1 MWIVAIIAIAIIAFI
16 IWLAKSG
23 RIIVNKTNAMD
34 SDSKKDSIVIETSIS
49 VETSKK
55 YVEIQE
61 DDDFEDHYSYKADS
75 LMDKYENACSEA
87 ESAFN
92 NMFDLSKRVKLLPS
106 FQGI

>member
-1 MWIVAIIAIAIIAFI
+1 MRKKQERKCDMWIVAIIAIAIIAFI

-61 DDDFEDHYSYKADS
+61 DDDFEDHY
-75 LMDKYENACSEA
+75 
-87 ESAFN
+87 
-92 NMFDLSKRVKLLPS
+92 
-106 FQGI
+106 